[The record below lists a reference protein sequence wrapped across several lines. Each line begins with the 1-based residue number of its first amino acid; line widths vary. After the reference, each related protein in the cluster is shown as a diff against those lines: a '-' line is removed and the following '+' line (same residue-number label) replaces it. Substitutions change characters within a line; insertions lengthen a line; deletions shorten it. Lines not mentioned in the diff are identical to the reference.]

1 MESRTSIIIT
11 QELSRVLGK
20 FSDWEESSM
29 GVAKFGVGPRPLLPQ
44 K

>member
-1 MESRTSIIIT
+1 MESITSIIIT

-20 FSDWEESSM
+20 FSEREESST
-29 GVAKFGVGPRPLLPQ
+29 GVAKFGVGHRPLLPQ